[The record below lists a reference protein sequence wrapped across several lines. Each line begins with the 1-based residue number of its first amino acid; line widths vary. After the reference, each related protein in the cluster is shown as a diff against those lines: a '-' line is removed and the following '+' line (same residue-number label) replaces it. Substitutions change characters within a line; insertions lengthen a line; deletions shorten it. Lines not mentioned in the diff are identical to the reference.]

1 MMPAELPRMGKIIVT
16 GNDQRREYDLGA
28 INTVGR
34 HPDNTLQILDRIV
47 SKEHAQIIRQPDGR
61 FLFRDLGS
69 LNGSFLRG
77 DRMSEHVL
85 VDGDEITLGSTRL
98 TYQERSNEDSLLE
111 KVTIAPSATESLIR
125 QKIQAPNT
133 THEFLPER
141 DIFDVEVLRRDYEKL
156 RLANELGRSI
166 GLEVNLEVLL
176 EKIIMKAFEL
186 IPADRGVILLM
197 EDGVPTPKI
206 AKTRYGK
213 NEQIVLS
220 KSILNEVVNN
230 KASVLSSDATM
241 DSRFSAAHSVIMQG
255 IRSTMTVPLLHHD
268 ELLGIMHLDSMIA
281 TNAFVEKDLQIFGG
295 IASQAAVAIHN
306 SQLARE
312 IEQEAK
318 TRAQFQR
325 LLSPNLVDQVV
336 QGKLQLEKGGA
347 LSEVTLLFSDIRGF
361 TSMSESRA
369 PQEIVRMLNEY
380 FELMVDVIFKY
391 QGTLDKFVGD
401 EIIALF
407 GAPVAMEQAEVKAV
421 QCALDML
428 QVLSEFNRTRL
439 AEGQNEIKIG
449 IGINT
454 GTVVTGAIG
463 SSRALQYTAI
473 GDAVN
478 TTARLCSVAQPG
490 QVILSEATFRK
501 VQGRIA
507 AVPLP
512 PVRVK
517 GKADELRIYNA
528 VGVRDRDRAEKTGE
542 STRPA

>member
-1 MMPAELPRMGKIIVT
+1 MMPARPPPMGKIIVT
-16 GNDQRREYDLGA
+16 GNDQRREYELGA
-28 INTVGR
+28 VNTVGR

-47 SKEHAQIIRQPDGR
+47 SKEHAQIIKQPDGR

-77 DRMSEHVL
+77 ERMSEHIL
-85 VDGDEITLGSTRL
+85 ADGDEITLGSTRL
-98 TYQERSNEDSLLE
+98 TFQERALEDSILQ
-111 KVTIAPSATESLIR
+111 KVTIAPSATEALIR
-125 QKIQAPNT
+125 QKVQAPSGR
-133 THEFLPER
+133 EFLPEKE
-141 DIFDVEVLRRDYEKL
+141 IFDVEVLRRDYEKL

-197 EDGVPTPKI
+197 EDGVPKPKI
-206 AKTRYGK
+206 ARTRDGK

-220 KSILNEVVNN
+220 KSIISEVVQN

-295 IASQAAVAIHN
+295 IAGQAAVAIHN

-391 QGTLDKFVGD
+391 EGTLDKFVGD

-407 GAPVAMEQAEVKAV
+407 GAPVAMENAEVKAV
-421 QCALDML
+421 QCALDMM
-428 QVLSEFNRTRL
+428 QVLSEFNRVRV

-454 GTVVTGAIG
+454 GMVVTGAIG

-473 GDAVN
+473 GDAMN
-478 TTARLCSVAQPG
+478 TTARLCGVAQSG
-490 QVILSEATFRK
+490 QIILSEATFKK
-501 VQGRIA
+501 VQGQIA

-512 PVRVK
+512 PVRLK

-528 VGVRDRDRAEKTGE
+528 VGTRDRRSPGE
-542 STRPA
+542 NTRPA

>member
-1 MMPAELPRMGKIIVT
+1 MMLFFERLPRMAKIIVT
-16 GNDQRREYDLGA
+16 GNDQRREFELGA
-28 INTVGR
+28 VNTIGR

-47 SKEHAQIIRQPDGR
+47 SKEHAQVVRQPDGR
-61 FLFRDLGS
+61 YLFRDLGS

-77 DRMSEHVL
+77 GERVSEHVL
-85 VDGDEITLGSTRL
+85 RDGDEIMLGSTSL
-98 TYQERSNEDSLLE
+98 TYQEKSAQDSLLQ
-111 KVTIAPSATESLIR
+111 KVTIMPAASESLIR
-125 QKIQAPNT
+125 QKIQAPPT
-133 THEFLPER
+133 AREFLPER
-141 DIFDVEVLRRDYEKL
+141 EIFDVEALRRDYEKL
-156 RLANELGRSI
+156 RVAHELGRSI
-166 GLEVNLEVLL
+166 GLEVNLALVLAH
-176 EKIIMKAFEL
+176 IIMKAFEL

-197 EDGVPTPKI
+197 EDGVPLPKI
-206 AKTRYGK
+206 AKTRDGK

-220 KSILNEVVNN
+220 KSILSEVVTN

-281 TNAFVEKDLQIFGG
+281 TNAFTEKDLQIFGG
-295 IASQAAVAIHN
+295 IAGQAAVAIHN
-306 SQLARE
+306 SQLARK
-312 IEQEAK
+312 IEHEAK

-369 PQEIVRMLNEY
+369 PEEIVRMLNEY

-391 QGTLDKFVGD
+391 EGTLDKFVGD
-401 EIIALF
+401 EVIALF
-407 GAPVAMEQAEVKAV
+407 GAPVPMKNAEVKAV
-421 QCALDML
+421 QCALDMMR
-428 QVLSEFNRTRL
+428 VLSEWNRTRA
-439 AEGQNEIKIG
+439 AEGQHEITVG

-454 GTVVTGAIG
+454 GLVVTGAIG

-478 TTARLCSVAQPG
+478 TAARLCSAAQAG

-501 VQGRIA
+501 VQGDVA

-512 PVRVK
+512 PIRVK
-517 GKADELRIYNA
+517 GKADELRVYNA
-528 VGVRDRDRAEKTGE
+528 VGLRNRTFPAEN
-542 STRPA
+542 TRPG

>member
-1 MMPAELPRMGKIIVT
+1 MMRGSSGMSKIIVT
-16 GNDQRREYDLGA
+16 GNDQRREYELGA
-28 INTVGR
+28 VNTIGR

-69 LNGSFLRG
+69 LNGSFLHGERLN
-77 DRMSEHVL
+77 EHIL
-85 VDGDEITLGSTRL
+85 IDGDEITLGSTRL
-98 TYQERSNEDSLLE
+98 TYQARSAEDSLLQ
-111 KVTIAPSATESLIR
+111 KVTIAPSATEALIR
-125 QKIQAPNT
+125 QKIQAAPAT
-133 THEFLPER
+133 REFLPEKE
-141 DIFDVEVLRRDYEKL
+141 IFDVEVLRRDYEKL

-197 EDGVPTPKI
+197 ENGVPTPKI
-206 AKTRYGK
+206 AKTRDGK

-220 KSILNEVVNN
+220 KSILSEVVIN

-241 DSRFSAAHSVIMQG
+241 DSRFSGAHSVIMQG

-281 TNAFVEKDLQIFGG
+281 TNAFTEKDLQIFGG

-306 SQLARE
+306 SHLART
-312 IEQEAK
+312 IEHEAK

-336 QGKLQLEKGGA
+336 QGKLHLEKGGA
-347 LSEVTLLFSDIRGF
+347 LSEITLLFTDIRGF

-391 QGTLDKFVGD
+391 EGTLDKFVGD

-407 GAPVAMEQAEVKAV
+407 GAPVPMENAEVKAV

-428 QVLSEFNRTRL
+428 EVLSDFNRVRV

-454 GTVVTGAIG
+454 GMVVTGAIG

-473 GDAVN
+473 GDAMN

-490 QVILSEATFRK
+490 QIILSEATFKK
-501 VQGRIA
+501 VQGQIA

-512 PVRVK
+512 DVRLK

-528 VGVRDRDRAEKTGE
+528 VGLRERRRTGDN
-542 STRPA
+542 TRPG